1 MGLGWWLGSGLGLE
15 LRARGRGRA
24 RVEVSR
30 EVPYQ
35 CLKSERP
42 KRRRAPASRGKRG
55 KTTSSTRKGVLRSMR
70 LMLRLR

>member
-1 MGLGWWLGSGLGLE
+1 M
-15 LRARGRGRA
+15 
-24 RVEVSR
+24 SR